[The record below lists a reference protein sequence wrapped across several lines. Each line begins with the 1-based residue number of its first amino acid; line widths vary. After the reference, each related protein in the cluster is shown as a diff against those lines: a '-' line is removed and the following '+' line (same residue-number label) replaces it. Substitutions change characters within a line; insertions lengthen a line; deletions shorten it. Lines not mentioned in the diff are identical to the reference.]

1 MTLFRCWLAALFVTI
16 LPFQLAAAPVRK
28 HAPAPVA
35 AAARAPSQDWAA
47 VANRL
52 PSGAFVWGKP
62 DARVRV
68 VEYLS
73 LTCPHCAH
81 FEGEA
86 IPPLTAKYIRPGLVN
101 YEVRHALRDPFD
113 FAGSLLARCD
123 GPQAFF
129 AVMPRVFAQQD
140 AWFTRAQAWSRVEQ
154 ADGLPANQLLAKTAR
169 GAGFDSIFAMPL
181 AKVDSCLANK
191 AEQDLLTAQANEA
204 WHRPE
209 FPGTPAF
216 MINGVLRP
224 DIREWADL
232 DGAIATA
239 LHPHPSP
246 RKSVRK

>member
-1 MTLFRCWLAALFVTI
+1 LTRFRCALAALFVAI
-16 LPFQLAAAPVRK
+16 LPFQLAAAPV
-28 HAPAPVA
+28 VA
-35 AAARAPSQDWAA
+35 SQDWSA

-52 PSGAFVWGKP
+52 PSGAFVLGKP

-86 IPPLTAKYIRPGLVN
+86 IAPLTAKYIRPGLAS
-101 YEVRHALRDPFD
+101 YEVRHALRDTFD

-129 AVMPRVFAQQD
+129 AVMPNVFAQQD
-140 AWFTRAQAWSRVEQ
+140 AWFTRAQAWSQVEQ
-154 ADGLPANQLLAKTAR
+154 ADGLPADQLLAKSAR
-169 GAGFDSIFAMPL
+169 GAGFDRIFAMPL
-181 AKVDSCLANK
+181 ARMDACLASK
-191 AEQDLLTAQANEA
+191 SEQDLLTAQANEA
-204 WHRPE
+204 WHRPQ

-216 MINGVLRP
+216 MINGVLRS
-224 DIREWADL
+224 DIRTWADL
-232 DGAIATA
+232 DRAIAGA
-239 LHPHPSP
+239 LHPYPSP

>member
-1 MTLFRCWLAALFVTI
+1 MTRFRCWLAASLI
-16 LPFQLAAAPVRK
+16 AIIPFQLAAAPVRP
-28 HAPAPVA
+28 HA
-35 AAARAPSQDWAA
+35 AASVAPSQDWSAI
-47 VANRL
+47 ANRT

-62 DARVRV
+62 DARVQV

-86 IPPLTAKYIRPGLVN
+86 IPPLTAKYIRPGLAN
-101 YEVRHALRDPFD
+101 YEVRHALRDTFD

-129 AVMPRVFAQQD
+129 ATMPKVFAQQD
-140 AWFTRAQAWSRVEQ
+140 VWFTRAQSWSQIEQ
-154 ADGLPANQLLAKTAR
+154 ASTPPADQLLTKSAR
-169 GAGFDSIFAMPL
+169 GAGFDSVFAMPL
-181 AKVDSCLANK
+181 AKMDACLANK
-191 AEQDLLTAQANEA
+191 AEQALLTAQASEA

-216 MINGVLRP
+216 MINGVLRS
-224 DIREWADL
+224 DVRSWADL
-232 DGAIATA
+232 DGAIAAA

-246 RKSVRK
+246 RKNVRK

>member
-1 MTLFRCWLAALFVTI
+1 MTRFRCWLAALFVAI
-16 LPFQLAAAPVRK
+16 IPLQLAAAPVRK
-28 HAPAPVA
+28 HAPAHA
-35 AAARAPSQDWAA
+35 AAPAQDWSA
-47 VANRL
+47 VANRT

-86 IPPLTAKYIRPGLVN
+86 IPPLTAKYIRPGLAN
-101 YEVRHALRDPFD
+101 YEIRHALRDTFD

-123 GPQAFF
+123 GPRAFF
-129 AVMPRVFAQQD
+129 AVMPKVFAQQD
-140 AWFTRAQAWSRVEQ
+140 VWFTRAQSWSQVEQ
-154 ADGLPANQLLAKTAR
+154 ADGMPADQLLDKSAR
-169 GAGFDSIFAMPL
+169 GAGFDSVFAMPL
-181 AKVDSCLANK
+181 AKMDACLANK
-191 AEQDLLTAQANEA
+191 SEQALLTAQASEA

-216 MINGVLRP
+216 MINGVLRS
-224 DIREWADL
+224 DVRSWADL
-232 DGAIATA
+232 DGAIAVA

>member
-1 MTLFRCWLAALFVTI
+1 MFVAL
-16 LPFQLAAAPVRK
+16 LPLQIAAAPV
-28 HAPAPVA
+28 
-35 AAARAPSQDWAA
+35 APSQDWSA

-52 PSGAFVWGKP
+52 PSGGFVLGKP

-86 IPPLTAKYIRPGLVN
+86 IPPLTAKYIRPGLAN
-101 YEVRHALRDPFD
+101 YEIRHALRDTFD
-113 FAGSLLARCD
+113 FGGSLLARCD

-129 AVMPRVFAQQD
+129 ATMPKVFAQQD
-140 AWFTRAQAWSRVEQ
+140 TWFTRAQAWSQVEQ
-154 ADGLPANQLLAKTAR
+154 ADGLPADQLLDKTAR
-169 GAGFDSIFAMPL
+169 GAGFDSVFAMPL
-181 AKVDSCLANK
+181 ARMDACLANK
-191 AEQDLLTAQANEA
+191 GEQALLTAQASEA

-216 MINGVLRP
+216 MINGVLRS
-224 DIREWADL
+224 DVRSWADL
-232 DGAIATA
+232 DGAIAAA